1 MEYQQYLE
9 LLRII
14 IACSIFFVWVV
25 RYQNIVEEFKAYG
38 LPNSLRDGIGIT
50 KLSCAY
56 MLATN
61 NPTFISIAASVL
73 AFDSAFSF
81 SKIHK
86 SYYDAN
92 SEESSINCLASCAT
106 WLLVAGCG
114 SKGQAPVKSQNVLY
128 RLQIGLNIGRI
139 DLSRPDSSSN
149 LESSSPILFGIE
161 LTRN

>member
-73 AFDSAFSF
+73 AFLMAAAFITHLRCKSPPLKMVPSF
-81 SKIHK
+81 SLG
-86 SYYDAN
+86 A
-92 SEESSINCLASCAT
+92 LCA
-106 WLLVAGCG
+106 G
-114 SKGQAPVKSQNVLY
+114 
-128 RLQIGLNIGRI
+128 
-139 DLSRPDSSSN
+139 
-149 LESSSPILFGIE
+149 ILII
-161 LTRN
+161 